1 MWSNFGKS
9 VELER
14 VLYVPV
20 QHGHPSFYSNN
31 VFYEAVDVLRFSGSG
46 IVPSEGGEGGVCVEG
61 IGDILKLAK
70 CNNVSACSRKFLWSI
85 KCLTQASLL
94 QKTLGRKW
102 TSGRGKKE

>member
-46 IVPSEGGEGGVCVEG
+46 IVPSERWGGCVCGGDRG
-61 IGDILKLAK
+61 YLK
-70 CNNVSACSRKFLWSI
+70 ACKVQQ
-85 KCLTQASLL
+85 C
-94 QKTLGRKW
+94 
-102 TSGRGKKE
+102 

>member
-46 IVPSEGGEGGVCVEG
+46 IVPSERGGGGCV
-61 IGDILKLAK
+61 
-70 CNNVSACSRKFLWSI
+70 W
-85 KCLTQASLL
+85 
-94 QKTLGRKW
+94 
-102 TSGRGKKE
+102 RG

>member
-14 VLYVPV
+14 VPYVPV

-46 IVPSEGGEGGVCVEG
+46 IVPSERGRGGGVSVEG

-70 CNNVSACSRKFLWSI
+70 CNNVSACSRKFL
-85 KCLTQASLL
+85 
-94 QKTLGRKW
+94 
-102 TSGRGKKE
+102 

>member
-1 MWSNFGKS
+1 MLSNFGKS

-31 VFYEAVDVLRFSGSG
+31 VFYEAVDVLRFSGSE
-46 IVPSEGGEGGVCVEG
+46 IVPSERGGGGVCVEG

-94 QKTLGRKW
+94 
-102 TSGRGKKE
+102 